1 VRLLRSWLKQE
12 QQAAQRSRL
21 ILNLR
26 AAALL
31 LALLVGLEA
40 LRRYQSTRQQL
51 TRQQDEQLQTL
62 QALVR
67 DNKRPLTDWAA

>member
-1 VRLLRSWLKQE
+1 MRLLRSWLKQE

-62 QALVR
+62 
-67 DNKRPLTDWAA
+67 

>member
-62 QALVR
+62 
-67 DNKRPLTDWAA
+67 